1 MVGKVPDI
9 GSPRAE
15 LTHTPKPSRLP
26 LSRLLEAKMLNSQL
40 GKPLRDSLFP
50 RKKLAR

>member
-1 MVGKVPDI
+1 MRTLTEVGPLQPQV
-9 GSPRAE
+9 
-15 LTHTPKPSRLP
+15 THKPKPSRLP

-50 RKKLAR
+50 QRKLVR